1 MLLTVNNF
9 NKKLISLVLLSQLGF
24 CASGQSHV
32 VTSDNQKSS
41 IVKNKFSKEMENY
54 FLQEP
59 VEDEAF
65 RVFVSS
71 DEYSLKQIGFTES
84 MTIVTDDSGRN
95 PMAEEINAYDMID
108 IFTEAVYKVELF
120 KDSGLIWRI
129 RPVSPANVSEI
140 NKIIADDITRLKF
153 SFKDKDKIE
162 PLTFKIRYGVRLQKK
177 KSKEE
182 IKKILQENVRE

>member
-1 MLLTVNNF
+1 VKIF
-9 NKKLISLVLLSQLGF
+9 NIKLILIILLPLTGF
-24 CASGQSHV
+24 CASGQRNVS
-32 VTSDNQKSS
+32 TLDKQSS
-41 IVKNKFSKEMENY
+41 PVVKNKFNKEVEKY
-54 FLQEP
+54 FSQEA

-71 DEYSLKQIGFTES
+71 DDYSLKQTGFSES
-84 MTIVTDDSGRN
+84 MKIVSDDSGRN
-95 PMAEEINAYDMID
+95 PMAEEIKAYDMID
-108 IFTEAVYKVELF
+108 LFTEAVYKVELF
-120 KDSGLIWRI
+120 KDSGLISRI
-129 RPVSPANVSEI
+129 RPISPSDISEI

>member
-1 MLLTVNNF
+1 
-9 NKKLISLVLLSQLGF
+9 
-24 CASGQSHV
+24 
-32 VTSDNQKSS
+32 
-41 IVKNKFSKEMENY
+41 MEKY

-71 DEYSLKQIGFTES
+71 DEYLLKQVGFTES
-84 MTIVTDDSGRN
+84 MTIIADDSGRN

-153 SFKDKDKIE
+153 SFKNKDKIE